1 MITAIAFGCFGVA
14 SLCGACRLFVGPDLA
29 DRVVGLDVIL
39 VSLMGAITIQ
49 AARSNNTTYL
59 VLLVVLAI
67 VGFTATVAASRFVE
81 DETEMHTEICT
92 EQEPTP

>member
-1 MITAIAFGCFGVA
+1 
-14 SLCGACRLFVGPDLA
+14 
-29 DRVVGLDVIL
+29 
-39 VSLMGAITIQ
+39 MGAITIQ

>member
-1 MITAIAFGCFGVA
+1 MIATIAFGCFVVA

-39 VSLMGAITIQ
+39 VSFMGGIAIH
-49 AARSNNTTYL
+49 AARSGDTTYL

-81 DETEMHTEICT
+81 DDADM
-92 EQEPTP
+92 QQGPT